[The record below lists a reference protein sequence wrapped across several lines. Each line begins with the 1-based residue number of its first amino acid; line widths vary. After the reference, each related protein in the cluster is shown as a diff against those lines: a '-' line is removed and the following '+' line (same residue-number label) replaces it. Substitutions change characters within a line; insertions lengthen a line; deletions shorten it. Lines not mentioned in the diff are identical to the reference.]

1 MIHRFCLVAVL
12 AAVLVPAGSAGTP
25 TAPVLRL
32 ASSEDVGTLDPQAEW
47 TANLNS
53 FTLLRA
59 TCTTLMAFPE
69 RFAAR
74 GDAVSPDGAVAAPRV
89 SSDRRTYTFV
99 IRPDL
104 RFSDGRAVTAAAY
117 ARAIERLR
125 DPVMHPPT
133 QQFSVSFYAADI
145 AAIHAR
151 GRVLSLTLRSPAG
164 DLLTRLAMPVF
175 CPVPRDTPS
184 DPDGIPLT
192 IGSGPYHLVE
202 QVPARSILLGRNP
215 FYRGPRKAE
224 FGSISVAIG
233 GTPQSLFQDV
243 ARGTYDYA
251 FDPVPRDLARQ
262 AVAQYGVGRGRLFYV
277 PSISLFYSLL
287 NLRSPLFRD
296 NLPLRKAIGY
306 AIDRPELFRPYPF
319 GAHRSAQLIPPGIAG
334 FSPAANVFPITGAD
348 VRTARRLA
356 RGHLRG
362 RHAVLYSLPS
372 PDNLRQ
378 SEIIKYNLG
387 QIGLDVEIRPFSFSA
402 LFTKL
407 ADPAERWDLTGGI
420 SWFADY
426 PDPSDFMTPLFTTLP
441 GGYWNLSG
449 LNDPGLN
456 RRVLAA
462 NRLLGPR
469 RIRAFARIA
478 HDLVRDVVPVVPLG
492 AGQGMRLVS
501 ARVGCVHFE
510 AGVGVDL
517 SALCLLS

>member
-1 MIHRFCLVAVL
+1 
-12 AAVLVPAGSAGTP
+12 
-25 TAPVLRL
+25 
-32 ASSEDVGTLDPQAEW
+32 
-47 TANLNS
+47 
-53 FTLLRA
+53 
-59 TCTTLMAFPE
+59 
-69 RFAAR
+69 
-74 GDAVSPDGAVAAPRV
+74 
-89 SSDRRTYTFV
+89 
-99 IRPDL
+99 
-104 RFSDGRAVTAAAY
+104 
-117 ARAIERLR
+117 
-125 DPVMHPPT
+125 
-133 QQFSVSFYAADI
+133 
-145 AAIHAR
+145 
-151 GRVLSLTLRSPAG
+151 
-164 DLLTRLAMPVF
+164 VF
-175 CPVPRDTPS
+175 CPVPPDTPS

>member
-1 MIHRFCLVAVL
+1 M
-12 AAVLVPAGSAGTP
+12 
-25 TAPVLRL
+25 
-32 ASSEDVGTLDPQAEW
+32 
-47 TANLNS
+47 
-53 FTLLRA
+53 
-59 TCTTLMAFPE
+59 
-69 RFAAR
+69 
-74 GDAVSPDGAVAAPRV
+74 
-89 SSDRRTYTFV
+89 
-99 IRPDL
+99 
-104 RFSDGRAVTAAAY
+104 
-117 ARAIERLR
+117 
-125 DPVMHPPT
+125 
-133 QQFSVSFYAADI
+133 
-145 AAIHAR
+145 
-151 GRVLSLTLRSPAG
+151 
-164 DLLTRLAMPVF
+164 
-175 CPVPRDTPS
+175 
-184 DPDGIPLT
+184 
-192 IGSGPYHLVE
+192 
-202 QVPARSILLGRNP
+202 
-215 FYRGPRKAE
+215 
-224 FGSISVAIG
+224 
-233 GTPQSLFQDV
+233 
-243 ARGTYDYA
+243 
-251 FDPVPRDLARQ
+251 PRDLARQ

-478 HDLVRDVVPVVPLG
+478 HDLLRETSYRSCRSEPARACGSCPRASAACTSRPVSGSTCLPSVCSVKPAPRRPRCRGCLRPVRW
-492 AGQGMRLVS
+492 ASRRRES
-501 ARVGCVHFE
+501 
-510 AGVGVDL
+510 
-517 SALCLLS
+517 S